1 VDTTGTSGGGW
12 MVVYVTNASANDTT
26 PPHVYIY
33 DPVNGTTLFVTSYT
47 VKWNASDDVGIL
59 KVELNVNSGPWGLGT
74 PADAQ
79 WTHGTYEA
87 TLVPGNNTIT
97 ARATDTSGNTAIHWI
112 WVLVNW
118 TPPTNDTT
126 PPWINITSP
135 ANWTRLY
142 VPYTNVTGVAGDN
155 IGVSK
160 VEVRVDTGAWN
171 LATGTANW
179 HIFVTNIPQGN
190 HSIEA
195 RATDT
200 SGLTA
205 SAMIW
210 VYYWPDTTPPEVN
223 ITSFQNNTAVS
234 NKKVVIRGTVADSG
248 NISRLELFVNG
259 EPVNITLHPDGTWE
273 ATVNLKEGKNTIDL
287 VAYDQ
292 AGNSVSKRS
301 NINYNKPKP
310 QPGFEALLLAF
321 AAVAALAFL
330 WARRRA

>member
-1 VDTTGTSGGGW
+1 
-12 MVVYVTNASANDTT
+12 
-26 PPHVYIY
+26 
-33 DPVNGTTLFVTSYT
+33 
-47 VKWNASDDVGIL
+47 
-59 KVELNVNSGPWGLGT
+59 
-74 PADAQ
+74 
-79 WTHGTYEA
+79 
-87 TLVPGNNTIT
+87 
-97 ARATDTSGNTAIHWI
+97 
-112 WVLVNW
+112 
-118 TPPTNDTT
+118 
-126 PPWINITSP
+126 
-135 ANWTRLY
+135 
-142 VPYTNVTGVAGDN
+142 
-155 IGVSK
+155 
-160 VEVRVDTGAWN
+160 
-171 LATGTANW
+171 
-179 HIFVTNIPQGN
+179 VTNIPQGN

-321 AAVAALAFL
+321 AATAALAFL